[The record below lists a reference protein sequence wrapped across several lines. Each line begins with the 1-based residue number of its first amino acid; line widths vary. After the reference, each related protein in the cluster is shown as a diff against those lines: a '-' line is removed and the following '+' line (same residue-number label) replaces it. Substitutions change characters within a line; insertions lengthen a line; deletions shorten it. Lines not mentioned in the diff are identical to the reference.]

1 VSGLFAGIKMNQNM
15 RYALLAGTMLLPAV
29 AVPQAGMAAD
39 GAFARSG
46 EGVIILAQAIDP
58 ATGKPV
64 QKGAPPKGNQPP
76 PKGPPPNLQHQG
88 GPPAG
93 AGGPPPGGP
102 KVGSQ
107 PKINQPLQGNAQPG
121 GQPPSGVGGGRAPGG
136 PQRQFGG
143 PNGNQPLQGNAQPGG
158 QPPVG
163 GGTPPAGAGG
173 TPPGGQQKQ
182 FGVQPKGNQPLQG
195 NFQQKGNQPLQGN
208 AQPGGQPPVGGA
220 GGPPAGAGGPP
231 AGGQPKQFGVQ
242 PKGNQPL
249 QGNFQQKGNQPL
261 QGNAQPGGG
270 QPPVGAGGPPGG
282 QQRQF
287 GVQPGGPAKGWAVQ
301 TPQGGGHALA
311 VQGNVDQLRTQRQEH
326 REAGGRIVIQEPGNR
341 FIVHENGRA
350 FVRHDETERFRLW
363 GEPRM
368 ERRGREQYAYI
379 TRPGGYQVI
388 TVTDDGGRLL
398 RRIRRGP
405 DGREVVL
412 IDNRIG
418 PGVAVVGV
426 GLAAGVILSLA
437 APVITLPREQYIV
450 DVSAAPQPLLYE
462 TLEAPPLVAIE
473 RPYSLDEIRYN
484 VVLRDRMRRIDIDSI
499 TFETGSWEVTE
510 EQQPKLQAVAEAMQQ
525 VLSQKP
531 DEVFMIEGHT
541 DAVGNDTDNLSLS
554 DRRAESVAVI
564 LTSVYQIPPENLV
577 TQGYGEQFLK
587 VPTDGPSRENRR
599 VTARRITP
607 LLQGEVA
614 SR

>member
-1 VSGLFAGIKMNQNM
+1 
-15 RYALLAGTMLLPAV
+15 
-29 AVPQAGMAAD
+29 
-39 GAFARSG
+39 
-46 EGVIILAQAIDP
+46 
-58 ATGKPV
+58 
-64 QKGAPPKGNQPP
+64 
-76 PKGPPPNLQHQG
+76 
-88 GPPAG
+88 
-93 AGGPPPGGP
+93 
-102 KVGSQ
+102 
-107 PKINQPLQGNAQPG
+107 
-121 GQPPSGVGGGRAPGG
+121 
-136 PQRQFGG
+136 
-143 PNGNQPLQGNAQPGG
+143 
-158 QPPVG
+158 
-163 GGTPPAGAGG
+163 
-173 TPPGGQQKQ
+173 
-182 FGVQPKGNQPLQG
+182 
-195 NFQQKGNQPLQGN
+195 
-208 AQPGGQPPVGGA
+208 
-220 GGPPAGAGGPP
+220 
-231 AGGQPKQFGVQ
+231 
-242 PKGNQPL
+242 
-249 QGNFQQKGNQPL
+249 
-261 QGNAQPGGG
+261 
-270 QPPVGAGGPPGG
+270 
-282 QQRQF
+282 
-287 GVQPGGPAKGWAVQ
+287 
-301 TPQGGGHALA
+301 
-311 VQGNVDQLRTQRQEH
+311 
-326 REAGGRIVIQEPGNR
+326 
-341 FIVHENGRA
+341 
-350 FVRHDETERFRLW
+350 
-363 GEPRM
+363 M

-510 EQQPKLQAVAEAMQQ
+510 EQQPKLQAVAAAMQQ

>member
-1 VSGLFAGIKMNQNM
+1 
-15 RYALLAGTMLLPAV
+15 
-29 AVPQAGMAAD
+29 
-39 GAFARSG
+39 
-46 EGVIILAQAIDP
+46 
-58 ATGKPV
+58 
-64 QKGAPPKGNQPP
+64 
-76 PKGPPPNLQHQG
+76 
-88 GPPAG
+88 
-93 AGGPPPGGP
+93 
-102 KVGSQ
+102 
-107 PKINQPLQGNAQPG
+107 
-121 GQPPSGVGGGRAPGG
+121 
-136 PQRQFGG
+136 
-143 PNGNQPLQGNAQPGG
+143 
-158 QPPVG
+158 
-163 GGTPPAGAGG
+163 
-173 TPPGGQQKQ
+173 
-182 FGVQPKGNQPLQG
+182 
-195 NFQQKGNQPLQGN
+195 
-208 AQPGGQPPVGGA
+208 
-220 GGPPAGAGGPP
+220 
-231 AGGQPKQFGVQ
+231 
-242 PKGNQPL
+242 
-249 QGNFQQKGNQPL
+249 
-261 QGNAQPGGG
+261 
-270 QPPVGAGGPPGG
+270 
-282 QQRQF
+282 
-287 GVQPGGPAKGWAVQ
+287 VQ

-510 EQQPKLQAVAEAMQQ
+510 EQQPKLQAVAAAMQQ